1 LRQERLDDAV
11 TNLRSAVQIHPRSS
25 VLRCF
30 LGMALQVRGDERP
43 AVEELKTSL
52 SLDPS
57 NPQPTFQ
64 IARIME
70 AAGNLEEARQFLVAT
85 KQRAPREFAVHY
97 ALGRVCMLLG
107 RAGEATGHFENAAA
121 VCPSKVNLV
130 KAALAR
136 VQAGQPP
143 ENNVY

>member
-1 LRQERLDDAV
+1 V
-11 TNLRSAVQIHPRSS
+11 THLRSAVQIHPRSS

-30 LGMALQVRGDERP
+30 LGMALHVSGRER
-43 AVEELKTSL
+43 AAMTELKL
-52 SLDPS
+52 SVELDPS

-64 IARIME
+64 IARI
-70 AAGNLEEARQFLVAT
+70 LETMGDLDQAKQFLSVT

-107 RAGEATGHFENAAA
+107 KPGEATAHFETAAA

-130 KAALAR
+130 KAALTR
-136 VQAGQPP
+136 VQSGQPP
-143 ENNVY
+143 ESNVY